1 MRSVESIERTYLRN
15 QNKRKTPD
23 NKCLIF
29 YIYIWTFNIDI
40 QSLYITTSYLNYIR

>member
-1 MRSVESIERTYLRN
+1 MF
-15 QNKRKTPD
+15 TPD